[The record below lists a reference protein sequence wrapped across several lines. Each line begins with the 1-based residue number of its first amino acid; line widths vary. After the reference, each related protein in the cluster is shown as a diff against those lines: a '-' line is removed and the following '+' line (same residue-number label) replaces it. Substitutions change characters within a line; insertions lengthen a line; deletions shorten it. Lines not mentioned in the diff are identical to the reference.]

1 MAHRVSRSILYSLI
15 CMVALTA
22 GANADPA
29 GPSPLT
35 RTAQFNIEAQPL
47 ATALIEFS
55 RQAGVQILS
64 PATRVQQ
71 LTTFGVHGRMSLAAA
86 LDELLRG
93 TRLKFHAAGANTIG
107 IDKSSA
113 PGAAT
118 GAKGP
123 QGPQVSPGQSY
134 RDETPEPPAALVRP
148 AAASA
153 RPDFGSAAQPP
164 ESPTLEEVIV
174 TAQKREQRMI
184 DVPVPVTAIS
194 GSTLIEN
201 NQVRLQ
207 DYFQTIPGLNFTTGL
222 NGAPNI
228 AIRGL
233 AAVAGNPTT
242 SVTVDGIPFGSSS
255 GYGGLYDIFPDIDPS
270 DLARVEVLRGPQGTL
285 YGAASI
291 GGLINYVTVEPSV
304 SHFSSRVEVDL
315 SSVQNAENLGS
326 AVRAAV
332 NLPINDSMAVRI
344 SGFERQTPGY
354 IDDVLTGRNGTNGL
368 DAQGGHAALLIRP
381 SDSWSLELS
390 ALYQRNEGY
399 GSDAADPGLGDLKQQ
414 DIPGTGN
421 YDSSIQAYSAIFKAR
436 LGAAQLTASS
446 GYNINSNHDTQDD
459 TFEFGSFP
467 QAAFGVGGV
476 AEIDQGRTAKATEE
490 VRLAMP
496 LGKRIDW
503 LLGVFYTRETTRAAE
518 EWWAASPDTGAFL
531 ADGNML
537 LGSWPTSYSEY
548 AAFTDVTVHFTNR
561 FEVQF
566 GGRESENRQTY
577 SEVDGGGY
585 TTVFGLAGA
594 PAPLVSPEVITKDND
609 FTYLVTPQFRLSPD
623 VMVYARLA
631 TGYRP
636 GGPNPTCTAFDL
648 PCHFDPDRT
657 RDSEI
662 GFKGDV
668 LDHRLD
674 FDASVFYIDWKHIQ
688 FATSPPCNCA
698 TVYVNAGSAKSEG
711 VELSLQGRPASGLTL
726 SGWVDFTNAVLTSA
740 LPPGST
746 VVGSSGDRLPFDS
759 RFSGSLSAEQD
770 VPISSRTMLF
780 FGGQVS
786 YVGGRLGIFE
796 YLPQRT
802 NYPSYAETSLRAG
815 VLVNGW
821 RLALFA
827 NNVTDRRGALGG
839 YLPVPYGGTGYTYI
853 QPRTLGISVAR
864 TF

>member
-1 MAHRVSRSILYSLI
+1 MAHRVSRSILYSII
-15 CMVALTA
+15 CMLALTA
-22 GANADPA
+22 AANADPA
-29 GPSPLT
+29 GAGPLT
-35 RTAQFNIEAQPL
+35 RTAQFNIEAQSL

-64 PATRVQQ
+64 PATRVRQ
-71 LTTFGVHGRMSLAAA
+71 LTTQGVHGRMSLAAA

-93 TRLKFHAAGANTIG
+93 TRLRFHAAGANTIG
-107 IDKSSA
+107 IDRSSA
-113 PGAAT
+113 PDAT
-118 GAKGP
+118 GDAGGGEP
-123 QGPQVSPGQSY
+123 RHAPPGQPR
-134 RDETPEPPAALVRP
+134 RDRPPEPPLHP
-148 AAASA
+148 AATSA
-153 RPDFGSAAQPP
+153 RAGFDSGVQLS
-164 ESPTLEEVIV
+164 EKPTLEEVIV

-201 NQVRLQ
+201 GEARLR
-207 DYFQTIPGLNFTTGL
+207 DYYQTVPGLSLTTGL
-222 NGAPNI
+222 NGAPNV

-233 AAVAGNPTT
+233 ATVAGNPTT

-291 GGLINYVTVEPSV
+291 GGLINYVTVEPSLTQ
-304 SHFSSRVEVDL
+304 FSSRVEVDL
-315 SSVQNAENLGS
+315 SKVQNAENPGN

-332 NLPINDSMAVRI
+332 NLPISDSVAMRI

-354 IDDVLTGRNGTNGL
+354 IDDVLTGRNGTNRL
-368 DAQGGHAALLIRP
+368 DAQGGHAALLLRP

-399 GSDAADPGLGDLKQQ
+399 GSDAADPDLGDLKQE
-414 DIPGTGN
+414 DMPGTGT
-421 YDSSIQAYSAIFKAR
+421 YDSSIQAYSAILKAR
-436 LGAAQLTASS
+436 IGAGQLTVSS
-446 GYNINSNHDTQDD
+446 GYNINTNHDVADD

-467 QAAFGVGGV
+467 QQDFGVGGV

-490 VRLAMP
+490 VRLSLP
-496 LGKRIDW
+496 LGKRVDW
-503 LLGVFYTRETTRAAE
+503 LLGLFYTHEETRAHE
-518 EWWAASPDTGAFL
+518 EWWAADPATGSLL
-531 ADGNML
+531 ATGNML
-537 LGSWPTSYSEY
+537 LGDWPTTYSEY
-548 AAFTDVTVHFTNR
+548 AAFTDVTLHLTSR
-561 FEVQF
+561 FDVQF

-585 TTVFGLAGA
+585 TTVFGLDGA
-594 PAPLVSPEVITKDND
+594 PAPLVTPEVATKDND
-609 FTYLVTPQFRLSPD
+609 FTYLVTPQFRISPD

-636 GGPNPTCTAFDL
+636 GGPNPTCAAFDL

-657 RDSEI
+657 QDYEI
-662 GFKGDV
+662 GLKGDV

-674 FDASVFYIDWKHIQ
+674 FDASLFYIDWQHIQ

-698 TVYVNAGSAKSEG
+698 TIYVNAGSARSDG

-726 SGWVDFTNAVLTSA
+726 SGWVDFTDAVLTSS
-740 LPPGST
+740 LPPNST
-746 VVGSSGDRLPFDS
+746 VVGGRGDRLPFDS
-759 RFSGSLSAEQD
+759 RFSGNFSAEQD
-770 VPISSRTMLF
+770 FPISSRAILF
-780 FGGQVS
+780 LGGQVS
-786 YVGGRLGIFE
+786 YIGRRQGLFE
-796 YLPQRT
+796 YLPERA
-802 NYPSYAETSLRAG
+802 NYPAYAETSLRGG

-821 RLALFA
+821 RVTLFA
-827 NNVTDRRGALGG
+827 NNVTDRRGILGG
-839 YLPVPYGGTGYTYI
+839 LLPDPYGGTGYTYI
-853 QPRTLGISVAR
+853 QPRTLGISAAR